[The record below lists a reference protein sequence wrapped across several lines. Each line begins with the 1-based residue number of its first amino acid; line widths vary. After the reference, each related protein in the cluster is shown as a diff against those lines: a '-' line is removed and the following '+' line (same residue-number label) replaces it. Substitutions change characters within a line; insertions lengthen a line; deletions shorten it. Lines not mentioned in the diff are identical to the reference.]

1 MLEKG
6 ACGILTLNDE
16 NFQMGKGSCALFA
29 YVSDP
34 DGTWIELAEVISFPI
49 FLGMKFNLQDRAS
62 NKPLSPFLLNFS
74 DSPKL
79 QSDDPKI
86 R

>member
-34 DGTWIELAEVISFPI
+34 DGTWIELAEVISFP
-49 FLGMKFNLQDRAS
+49 D
-62 NKPLSPFLLNFS
+62 LSRNEVQPSRPSFQQAVIPVLAKLLRFAKTS
-74 DSPKL
+74 
-79 QSDDPKI
+79 I
-86 R
+86 